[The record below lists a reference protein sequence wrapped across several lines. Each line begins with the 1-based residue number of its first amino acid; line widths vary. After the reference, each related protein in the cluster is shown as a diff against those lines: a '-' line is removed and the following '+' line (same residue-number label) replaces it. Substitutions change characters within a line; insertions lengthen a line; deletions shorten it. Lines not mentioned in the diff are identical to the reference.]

1 MSRDYRLYLDDI
13 QDACK
18 KVMRYTRH
26 LNAEQFV
33 DDEKTYDAVVRNLAI
48 IGAADKHIPDEV
60 RGRYSLIEWRKI
72 GGLRD
77 IVTHEYFGI
86 DDEILWD
93 VIQNQVPLLLEQVTE
108 ISTSEDEADKADE

>member
-13 QDACK
+13 QDACE
-18 KVMRYTRH
+18 KVMRYTRN
-26 LNAEQFV
+26 LNAEQFI

-48 IGAADKHIPDEV
+48 IGEAAKHIPDQV
-60 RGRYSLIEWRKI
+60 RERYSLIEWRKI

-93 VIQNQVPLLLEQVTE
+93 VIQTQVPQLLEQVTGILTE
-108 ISTSEDEADKADE
+108 DAEDETDV